1 MFMDAIVMK
10 SSMSTSGHS
19 LHNIKGSVYNSWR
32 YGEETATSSGYIL
45 DFCAWDIVTASE
57 WGDFVSL
64 CHVTFNHTSICC
76 CVCGITTLEL
86 F

>member
-1 MFMDAIVMK
+1 MFMDVIVMK
-10 SSMSTSGHS
+10 SSMSTSDHS
-19 LHNIKGSVYNSWR
+19 LNNINGSVYNSWR
-32 YGEETATSSGYIL
+32 YGEEAATSSGYIL
-45 DFCAWDIVTASE
+45 DICAWDE

-64 CHVTFNHTSICC
+64 CHVTFNRTSICC